1 MVVLLVSGISL
12 CHVAVAMAT
21 EFNSN
26 EISE

>member
-21 EFNSN
+21 EFDSI
-26 EISE
+26 EISD

>member
-1 MVVLLVSGISL
+1 MVVLLVSGISM

-21 EFNSN
+21 VFEGS